1 MTNFVAGY
9 FGGDGWLILLEAKK
23 LRQRRMEGKEFDPN
37 TLNIKR
43 DPEVPTERA
52 NPDPT
57 SI

>member
-23 LRQRRMEGKEFDPN
+23 LRQRRMEGKEFDPT
-37 TLNIKR
+37 TLNIT
-43 DPEVPTERA
+43 VPTKRA

>member
-23 LRQRRMEGKEFDPN
+23 LRQRRMEGKEFDPT

-43 DPEVPTERA
+43 DP
-52 NPDPT
+52 
-57 SI
+57 